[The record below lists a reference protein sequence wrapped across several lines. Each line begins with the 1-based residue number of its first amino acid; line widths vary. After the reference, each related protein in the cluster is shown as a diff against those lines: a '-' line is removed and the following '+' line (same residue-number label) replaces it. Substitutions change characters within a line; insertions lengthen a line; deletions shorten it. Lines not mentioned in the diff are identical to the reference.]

1 MVFFKREANN
11 CKVLTKCWKDG
22 GTKCAGYAKGF
33 RGASDRQ
40 SYVET
45 VVIWNKKRSDGQCD
59 LILQNLKQYKFI
71 GNKKEP

>member
-33 RGASDRQ
+33 RGAIKDFAFVNDSPICHWMQKMNDRLCNDKK
-40 SYVET
+40 
-45 VVIWNKKRSDGQCD
+45 WN
-59 LILQNLKQYKFI
+59 
-71 GNKKEP
+71 